1 MFTEIFL
8 FELNYRLKRP
18 ATWAYF
24 GILFLYGMIISIGG
38 FEGGSEKVFLN
49 APTNIASTL
58 NIVSIFGIMLASAIM
73 GVPIYRDLEHG
84 TQNYLFSYPIS
95 EKGYVS
101 GRFAGSMLTLFLV
114 SLGLILGFIIGYAI
128 GPYAGFEPA
137 ERYADFNF
145 WHYLQPSLVFYWSN
159 FFFSGCIFFALV
171 ALTKR
176 IMLAYAGGA
185 ILFIVYL
192 VTLTLTQDIEN
203 KELVSLLDPFGFGA
217 LNNTIQYWTPEE
229 QNTLTV
235 PFKDTVM
242 WNRILWVG
250 IGLLICLFT
259 VFRFDF
265 QRFLTKKLGS
275 KKKVAGEVDGSSAA
289 VLTKIPVV
297 SQVFSRSH
305 NVKMLGN
312 LAWMEFRNITKDLF
326 FKAIFLQ

>member
-58 NIVSIFGIMLASAIM
+58 NVVSIFGIMLASAIM
-73 GVPIYRDLEHG
+73 GVPIYRDIEHG

-176 IMLAYAGGA
+176 IMLA
-185 ILFIVYL
+185 
-192 VTLTLTQDIEN
+192 
-203 KELVSLLDPFGFGA
+203 
-217 LNNTIQYWTPEE
+217 
-229 QNTLTV
+229 
-235 PFKDTVM
+235 
-242 WNRILWVG
+242 
-250 IGLLICLFT
+250 
-259 VFRFDF
+259 
-265 QRFLTKKLGS
+265 
-275 KKKVAGEVDGSSAA
+275 
-289 VLTKIPVV
+289 
-297 SQVFSRSH
+297 
-305 NVKMLGN
+305 
-312 LAWMEFRNITKDLF
+312 
-326 FKAIFLQ
+326 